1 MAKEV
6 RSETMTL
13 RLNPDEAAM
22 RDTLAERHGITGS
35 GVMRQALR
43 RWARKEGL
51 LPSQQSTGD
60 PGPAP
65 KGKRRGGE

>member
-1 MAKEV
+1 MAKDV
-6 RSETMTL
+6 RSDTMTL
-13 RLNPDEAAM
+13 RLNPEESFM
-22 RDTLAERHGITGS
+22 RDALAERHGITGS

-51 LPSQQSTGD
+51 LPSKDQLAEA
-60 PGPAP
+60 PAP